1 MSSPVS
7 SSVGPSRIPLQL
19 VTDSVSLSFH
29 YSLYSGAGTGK
40 AQSQFY
46 ATGRHDF
53 VFKLLMSW
61 DIKPGQERT
70 YDTFIVKKFIP
81 GLSDMGLEPSEVWY
95 SLWGLGPQM
104 LMGCT
109 TEDQELLQHLLK
121 EDAWEAL
128 QHELQ
133 GLVHNY
139 EAKVV
144 MDNRLYFQL

>member
-1 MSSPVS
+1 
-7 SSVGPSRIPLQL
+7 
-19 VTDSVSLSFH
+19 
-29 YSLYSGAGTGK
+29 
-40 AQSQFY
+40 
-46 ATGRHDF
+46 
-53 VFKLLMSW
+53 MSW
-61 DIKPGQERT
+61 DIKPGLERT

-109 TEDQELLQHLLK
+109 TEDQELLQHLMK

-133 GLVHNY
+133 SLVHNY
-139 EAKVV
+139 EVKIVK
-144 MDNRLYFQL
+144 DNRLYFQL